1 MVGDPDHPVVVAV
14 ITVPASPVPDNET
27 DPPEGADV
35 SSVQTAYIVM
45 PSNGI
50 VKDPPPVA
58 VYSMPPVCGF
68 LQLKNTYPDL
78 TGVGAVTIQGLDAVF
93 DVGET
98 VPPFAFQLTVLLT
111 TGADTLTSL
120 AFAEFEPPS
129 LEAVTTHV
137 NVVP

>member
-1 MVGDPDHPVVVAV
+1 M
-14 ITVPASPVPDNET
+14 PASPVPDNET
-27 DPPEGADV
+27 DPPLGGEV
-35 SSVQTAYIVM
+35 SNVHTAYIVI

-50 VKDPPPVA
+50 VKDPPA
-58 VYSMPPVCGF
+58 LTVYNKSPDCGF
-68 LQLKNTYPDL
+68 LQLENMYPDL
-78 TGVGAVTIQGLDAVF
+78 VGVGAVTTQGFDAVF

-137 NVVP
+137 RVVP